1 MRGLLLSGKLKKVL
15 IGNIDLFNYF
25 MYVDEIIIEKEV
37 FKKFC
42 GIFGR
47 LLVFFL
53 VILYMLFVFN
63 YYKLG
68 DIVNLYCFL

>member
-25 MYVDEIIIEKEV
+25 MFVDEIIIEKEV

-47 LLVFFL
+47 LLVFF
-53 VILYMLFVFN
+53 FS
-63 YYKLG
+63 
-68 DIVNLYCFL
+68 DIIYVVCV